1 MAHGAGRWDDLGMAN
16 SVNHVF
22 LLGHIGQQPRYRDAG
37 GTRVAH
43 VRLATNRPAK
53 GADGEWGEATDWHD
67 VTVWDAAALRPL
79 LRKGTRLHVRGR
91 LRTRSWDKDGE
102 TRRST
107 EVACRARDVIVLTP
121 KDRAREAA

>member
-1 MAHGAGRWDDLGMAN
+1 MAS
-16 SVNHVF
+16 SVNQVF
-22 LLGHIGQQPRYRDAG
+22 LLGHVGQAPTIRDAG

-53 GADGEWGEATDWHD
+53 AADGEWGEATDWHD
-67 VTVWDAAALRPL
+67 VTIWDAAALGPL

-91 LRTRSWDKDGE
+91 LRTRSWDQDGE
-102 TRRST
+102 TRWRT

-121 KDRAREAA
+121 RDRARGAA